1 MSPRAL
7 FTALALTSTLA
18 PSSRASAD
26 PELDYAPIEGAE
38 QPSAAKTSPH
48 TVRTSGSRIEIDFDP
63 KLSSEIGA
71 ECTEIGHLQ
80 FIQMWA
86 VYTDRWR
93 LVKPGEVRAKDAWLD
108 ATLSDAGHAVDTC
121 RGADPVYQDPENR
134 GSSAGTHAT
143 MSDLPNLQHSDL
155 APYHPETN
163 KEGWAQMVWRFQTYA
178 YCVSGAAKGTWYEG
192 IAWTWEVYANQVR
205 PGDGVGTSAFV
216 TDMAVPVADASVR
229 QALERYRAAPRHYMC
244 RA

>member
-163 KEGWAQMVWRFQTYA
+163 
-178 YCVSGAAKGTWYEG
+178 
-192 IAWTWEVYANQVR
+192 N
-205 PGDGVGTSAFV
+205 
-216 TDMAVPVADASVR
+216 
-229 QALERYRAAPRHYMC
+229 
-244 RA
+244 